1 MRATICIKIKITM
14 CNMKERNQYLYLVP
28 VLAVVNVDVWNG
40 LDLDRL
46 MLLTIFSLV
55 HIMLIGQR
63 EK

>member
-1 MRATICIKIKITM
+1 
-14 CNMKERNQYLYLVP
+14 MKEGNQYLYLVP

-63 EK
+63 EKWHRKNSLTW